1 MPNSLLGLRVSLA
14 LALAAL
20 AACASKKPEVAVAPA
35 ESSPPVGSAP
45 AGATPAPPPATLPPD
60 TVRIHDVELEQRAR
74 RLELA
79 LLERDAQIEE
89 LQSRLDETRQE
100 VVRAMAKLQTLATR
114 AEAASGLAE
123 AEVAVQS
130 LRTAGGQRATAEL
143 TQATKLLKQSGD
155 EFNKQ
160 NYAGSLYLA
169 TQTKRL
175 AGAAKGRFSA
185 TGAGARPGESTFT
198 APVRLQAV
206 RRSNVREGPGTNF
219 KVLFTMEAGTSVTGY
234 SYTDNWIRMT
244 AEDGRAGWVMR
255 NLVGRGPEAMR

>member
-1 MPNSLLGLRVSLA
+1 MSHLLLGLRATLA
-14 LALAAL
+14 LALGSL
-20 AACASKKPEVAVAPA
+20 AACASKKPEVVVAPV
-35 ESSPPVGSAP
+35 ESSPPVEP
-45 AGATPAPPPATLPPD
+45 TPASPPVTVPPD
-60 TVRIHDVELEQRAR
+60 TVRIHDVELEQRAQ

-89 LQSRLDETRQE
+89 LQTRLDETRQE

-130 LRTAGGQRATAEL
+130 LRTAGGQRAAADRA
-143 TQATKLLKQSGD
+143 QATKLLKQSGD

-175 AGAAKGRFSA
+175 AGAAKGRLND
-185 TGAGARPGESTFT
+185 TGAGARPGESPFT
-198 APVRLQAV
+198 APVRLQTV
-206 RRSNVREGPGTNF
+206 RRCNVREGPGTSF
-219 KVLFTMEAGTSVTGY
+219 KVLFTVEAGTSVTGF
-234 SYTDNWIRMT
+234 SYTDNWIRVT

-255 NLVGRGPEAMR
+255 NLLGRGPEAMR

>member
-14 LALAAL
+14 LALGAL
-20 AACASKKPEVAVAPA
+20 AACASKKPEVAVAPV
-35 ESSPPVGSAP
+35 ESSPPVA
-45 AGATPAPPPATLPPD
+45 PAPPPVTLPPD
-60 TVRIHDVELEQRAR
+60 TVRIHDVELEQRAQ

-89 LQSRLDETRQE
+89 LQTRLDETRQE
-100 VVRAMAKLQTLATR
+100 VVRAMAKLQTLATK

-130 LRTAGGQRATAEL
+130 LKTAGGQRATPEL
-143 TQATKLLKQSGD
+143 AQATKLLKQSGA
-155 EFNKQ
+155 EFNRQ

-175 AGAAKGRFSA
+175 AGAAKGRLSGNG
-185 TGAGARPGESTFT
+185 TGARPGESTFT
-198 APVRLQAV
+198 APVRLQTV

-219 KVLFTMEAGTSVTGY
+219 KVLFTVEAGSSVTGY
-234 SYTDNWIRMT
+234 SYTDNWIRVT

>member
-1 MPNSLLGLRVSLA
+1 V
-14 LALAAL
+14 
-20 AACASKKPEVAVAPA
+20 VV
-35 ESSPPVGSAP
+35 
-45 AGATPAPPPATLPPD
+45 PPD
-60 TVRIHDVELEQRAR
+60 TVRIHDVELEQRAQ
-74 RLELA
+74 RLELT

-89 LQSRLDETRQE
+89 LQTRLDETRQE

-130 LRTAGGQRATAEL
+130 LRTAGGQRATTEL
-143 TQATKLLKQSGD
+143 AQATKLLQQSGA

-169 TQTKRL
+169 SQTKRL
-175 AGAAKGRFSA
+175 AGAAKGRLSG
-185 TGAGARPGESTFT
+185 TGNGSRPGESTFT
-198 APVRLQAV
+198 TPVRLQTV

-219 KVLFTMEAGTSVTGY
+219 KVLFTIEAGSSVTGY
-234 SYTDNWIRMT
+234 SYTDNWIRVT
-244 AEDGRAGWVMR
+244 SEDGRAGWVMR

>member
-1 MPNSLLGLRVSLA
+1 MSQLLLGLRAALA
-14 LALAAL
+14 LALGAL
-20 AACASKKPEVAVAPA
+20 AACASKKPDVVVAPV
-35 ESSPPVGSAP
+35 ESSPPVEP
-45 AGATPAPPPATLPPD
+45 TPASPPVTVPPD
-60 TVRIHDVELEQRAR
+60 TVRIHDVELEQRAQ

-130 LRTAGGQRATAEL
+130 LKTAGGPRATAEL
-143 TQATKLLKQSGD
+143 AQATKLLTQSGA

-175 AGAAKGRFSA
+175 ASAAKGRLS
-185 TGAGARPGESTFT
+185 GDGNGARPGESTFT
-198 APVRLQAV
+198 APVRLQTV
-206 RRSNVREGPGTNF
+206 RRCNVRGGPGTNF
-219 KVLFTMEAGTSVTGY
+219 KVLFTVEAGTSVTGY
-234 SYTDNWIRMT
+234 SYTSNWIRVT

>member
-1 MPNSLLGLRVSLA
+1 MSHSLLGLRASLA
-14 LALAAL
+14 LVLGALAG
-20 AACASKKPEVAVAPA
+20 CASKKPEVAVAPV
-35 ESSPPVGSAP
+35 ESSPPVGPTS
-45 AGATPAPPPATLPPD
+45 APPPVTLPPD
-60 TVRIHDVELEQRAR
+60 TVRIRDLEQRAQ
-74 RLELA
+74 RLELT

-89 LQSRLDETRQE
+89 LQTRLDETRQE
-100 VVRAMAKLQTLATR
+100 VVRAMAKLQTLATK

-130 LRTAGGQRATAEL
+130 LKTAGGQRATPEL
-143 TQATKLLKQSGD
+143 AQATKLLKQSGA

-175 AGAAKGRFSA
+175 ASAAKGRLS
-185 TGAGARPGESTFT
+185 GIGNGARPGESTFT
-198 APVRLQAV
+198 APVRLQTV

-219 KVLFTMEAGTSVTGY
+219 KVLFTVEAGSSVTGY
-234 SYTDNWIRMT
+234 SYTDNWIRVT
-244 AEDGRAGWVMR
+244 AENGRAGWVMR

>member
-1 MPNSLLGLRVSLA
+1 MSQLLLGLRAALA
-14 LALAAL
+14 LALGAL
-20 AACASKKPEVAVAPA
+20 AACASKQPEVVVAPV
-35 ESSPPVGSAP
+35 ESSPPVEP
-45 AGATPAPPPATLPPD
+45 TPASPPVTVTSD
-60 TVRIHDVELEQRAR
+60 TVRIHDIELEQRAQ

-130 LRTAGGQRATAEL
+130 LKTAGGPRATAEL
-143 TQATKLLKQSGD
+143 AQATKLLTQSGA

-175 AGAAKGRFSA
+175 ASAAKGRLS
-185 TGAGARPGESTFT
+185 GDGNGARPGESTFT
-198 APVRLQAV
+198 APVRLQTV
-206 RRSNVREGPGTNF
+206 RRCNVRVGPGTNF
-219 KVLFTMEAGTSVTGY
+219 KVLFTVEAGTSVTGY
-234 SYTDNWIRMT
+234 SYTSNWIRVT